1 MDSPS
6 CLRHCSSLEGV
17 IVPPS
22 ETLNP
27 QEHQLVGQMFDEI
40 IQSFKLSRSTI
51 DTYDPLTIIQLM
63 KAEVCEKDEFLKLFF
78 SFIQQELL
86 GQQDN
91 ETVDVNPILS
101 HLASL
106 PTWSSGE
113 RCTLGRSIDAFAK
126 YLIDTF
132 FLPRMLSICLW
143 DLRC

>member
-1 MDSPS
+1 MDSPPR
-6 CLRHCSSLEGV
+6 LRHRSSLEGV

-27 QEHQLVGQMFDEI
+27 QEHQLVEQMFDEI
-40 IQSFKLSRSTI
+40 IQSFKLSLSTI